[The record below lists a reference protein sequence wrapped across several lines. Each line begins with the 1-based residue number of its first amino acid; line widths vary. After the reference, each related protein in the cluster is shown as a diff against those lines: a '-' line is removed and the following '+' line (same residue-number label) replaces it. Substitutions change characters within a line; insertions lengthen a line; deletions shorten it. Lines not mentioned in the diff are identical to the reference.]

1 MNIYALEGHKV
12 VCNDNLDTGYTQDSI
27 RAKYHLEVGKVYT
40 VECTE
45 VTNWHTD
52 VWLVEI
58 PNKSFNSIY
67 FEDVT
72 PQSEELDKQHQ
83 DYPHYH

>member
-12 VCNDNLDTGYTQDSI
+12 VCSSLTGGYDYHEEVAQ
-27 RAKYHLEVGKVYT
+27 KYLEVGKVYT

-45 VTNWHTD
+45 VGNNITY
-52 VWLVEI
+52 VWLKEI
-58 PNKSFNSIY
+58 PNKFFNSIY

-72 PQSEELDKQHQ
+72 PQSEELDKQHPG
-83 DYPHYH
+83 YEYFN